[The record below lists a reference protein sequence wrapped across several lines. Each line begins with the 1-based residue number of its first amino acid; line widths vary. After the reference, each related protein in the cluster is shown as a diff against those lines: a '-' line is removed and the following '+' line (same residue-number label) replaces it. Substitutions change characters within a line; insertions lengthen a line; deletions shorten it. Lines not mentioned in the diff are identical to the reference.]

1 MKSLTAKVK
10 ELIKK
15 NNELISYY
23 THNKAQNL
31 DNNMWP
37 DELSLNLFSY
47 LFSEIFFWNQ
57 CQSRISSCYAC
68 SSLLKIFRA
77 FSDSYSSRLPAV
89 CKHLQHSRN
98 RHKDKAAHWR
108 EEIVPVVSWQ
118 CLLLSEQ
125 WIVCVKLNQC
135 DPLKSHMNT
144 RQFYSGISKYNKVK
158 CTFRCTVFHM
168 WSYSTHIIMW

>member
-1 MKSLTAKVK
+1 
-10 ELIKK
+10 
-15 NNELISYY
+15 
-23 THNKAQNL
+23 
-31 DNNMWP
+31 MWP

-144 RQFYSGISKYNKVK
+144 HDSHVSFTLAFLSIIRWSVPSDVLYFT
-158 CTFRCTVFHM
+158 CDHTVL
-168 WSYSTHIIMW
+168 T